1 MGLIKAA
8 AEALTG
14 GLADQWLEVIEPFEM
29 SDTTVF
35 TRGVK
40 TGRKGANRK
49 GSSDVISNGSVI
61 HVYENQFMM
70 LVDGGRIV
78 DFTAEPGYYNVELS
92 SAPSLFSGSFGLSLI
107 HISESYALS
116 GDGGGPS
123 PLRALSGCH

>member
-40 TGRKGANRK
+40 TGGRGANRK

-61 HVYENQFMM
+61 HV
-70 LVDGGRIV
+70 
-78 DFTAEPGYYNVELS
+78 
-92 SAPSLFSGSFGLSLI
+92 
-107 HISESYALS
+107 
-116 GDGGGPS
+116 
-123 PLRALSGCH
+123 

>member
-40 TGRKGANRK
+40 IGRREQTEREAA
-49 GSSDVISNGSVI
+49 
-61 HVYENQFMM
+61 M
-70 LVDGGRIV
+70 
-78 DFTAEPGYYNVELS
+78 
-92 SAPSLFSGSFGLSLI
+92 
-107 HISESYALS
+107 
-116 GDGGGPS
+116 
-123 PLRALSGCH
+123 

>member
-40 TGRKGANRK
+40 TGEGSKPKGKQRC
-49 GSSDVISNGSVI
+49 
-61 HVYENQFMM
+61 
-70 LVDGGRIV
+70 
-78 DFTAEPGYYNVELS
+78 DFQW
-92 SAPSLFSGSFGLSLI
+92 I
-107 HISESYALS
+107 
-116 GDGGGPS
+116 GDP
-123 PLRALSGCH
+123 RV

>member
-40 TGRKGANRK
+40 TGRERERERDEPKGKQRCDFQWI
-49 GSSDVISNGSVI
+49 SDPCV
-61 HVYENQFMM
+61 
-70 LVDGGRIV
+70 
-78 DFTAEPGYYNVELS
+78 
-92 SAPSLFSGSFGLSLI
+92 
-107 HISESYALS
+107 
-116 GDGGGPS
+116 
-123 PLRALSGCH
+123 